1 MDKNKVSALIS
12 LLDDPDEAVFQMVR
26 DELISMGSVV
36 IPELEQSWEHVT
48 DPAHQGRIE
57 SLIHHIQLSG
67 VREQLLAWAK
77 GEDPSVFE
85 GALLVARYQYP
96 DLHEEKVRHVMDQ
109 IRQDIWIEVNDKLTA
124 LEIAR
129 VMNHIFFDV
138 HGFSGNTVDFH
149 SPSNSFINQVL
160 ESRKGNPLS
169 LSIIYQEIAR
179 RLDIPVY
186 GVNLPQHFVLAFL
199 DRDHHLP
206 LPNPGEEQPVL
217 FYINAFSK
225 GSMFQRNDI
234 DQYLQNLKLQPE
246 LWYYNPCSPV
256 EVIRRMLNNL
266 IFSFEKAGN
275 KVKVNE
281 LRELFAALKDL

>member
-12 LLDDPDEAVFQMVR
+12 LLDDPDESVYLMVR
-26 DELISMGSVV
+26 DELISIGPEV
-36 IPELEQSWEHVT
+36 IPDLEQSWEHCS
-48 DPAHQGRIE
+48 DPAHQSRIE

-67 VREQLLAWAK
+67 VRERLLAWAA

-96 DLHEEKVRHVMDQ
+96 DLNEDRVINLMDQ

-129 VMNHIFFDV
+129 VMNHILFDV
-138 HGFSGNTVDFH
+138 HGFSGNSGDFH
-149 SPSNSFINQVL
+149 SPSNSFIHQVL
-160 ESRKGNPLS
+160 ESRKGNPLT
-169 LSIIYQEIAR
+169 LSIIYQEMAR
-179 RLDIPVY
+179 RLDLPVY

-206 LPNPGEEQPVL
+206 LPNPKEEQPVL

-225 GSMFQRNDI
+225 GAMFQRSDI
-234 DQYLQNLKLQPE
+234 DQYLVNLKLQPE
-246 LWYYNPCSPV
+246 LWFYNPCSPV
-256 EVIRRMLNNL
+256 EMIRRLLNNL

-275 KVKVNE
+275 KSKVKE
-281 LRELFAALKDL
+281 FRELLQALTDH